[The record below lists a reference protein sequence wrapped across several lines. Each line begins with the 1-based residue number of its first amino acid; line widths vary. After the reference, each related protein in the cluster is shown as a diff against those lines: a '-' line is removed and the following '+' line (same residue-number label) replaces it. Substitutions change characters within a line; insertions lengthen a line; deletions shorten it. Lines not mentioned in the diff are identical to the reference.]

1 MTIVSR
7 LELDHPALGT
17 AGGVALHASIEALYT
32 KIGDNMNARYFTI
45 ENLAD
50 SASQSF
56 DHNFNVSSFD
66 DLRYDLYLWDT
77 GTGELTLVS
86 GDDLLDWTIE
96 ATPGSEKT
104 HIRVTNNTGSTQDIA
119 LVVLQDPIV
128 LDELADVIATG
139 AEEGQALVFRAS
151 DKKWIPGASGDSSFK
166 VQSVAADGTIVI
178 KGGYLVAAD
187 GRILATYD
195 GAGTAETDFGKD
207 LTFDLDSL
215 ITAVDDTTYY
225 LYVDTYG
232 LPAAIAVT
240 GTDRELIPV
249 VSTNFYLSTIEF
261 DSIDQFRY
269 VKIGVTR
276 RATSAWSTT
285 SVITYPAKFQVPSIV
300 VSPLVAS
307 VQKTI
312 GSVGDADQVSAGH
325 VLAQGSFPSAAYA
338 NTSFFNLTSVNDGN
352 TSLAHNLTNNG
363 TVLFDQIGIIGVDDQ
378 CAGFNGSSQYLSS
391 TDAHF
396 DPGDSDFTCGGWF
409 KISNWSIETPKV
421 LFGQWDTTNNK
432 RSFSVDLVSGIR
444 LRGSTTGAD
453 WVDVISTLVS
463 SWDNNSWHHVAI
475 KYIAASNT
483 LYLYLDGILNT
494 TNTLSTNLPATG
506 TTRAFTIGIQNILSP
521 VGYLDGNVDEFF
533 FCNGN
538 AFSDDEIWKVYAAK
552 ISHNAGLAP
561 ANQDWKA
568 QIANGDFKRELI
580 DYIVDIDENDLYV
593 DLSGQSSTSTVKLDL
608 FNKGLAG
615 SVSAARAKEWID
627 TATNLDAMFAA
638 TLSHGLPGVPKL
650 ILEVDLGSGYWEQH
664 DAASYLKA
672 SSTLIAQQTGQTLAS
687 ILGGSTNCKVTAYC
701 GANASFVPA
710 KSWQTLVKS
719 SAYSLVSWDE
729 VFANPS
735 GEMILTLPASPS
747 LGDRV
752 RIIDFD
758 GTWSLTDYVR
768 IARNGK
774 KIHGA
779 SDDLDLTTA
788 GDSCELVYNGTDDWR
803 IV

>member
-45 ENLAD
+45 ENLLD

-66 DLRYDLYLWDT
+66 DLRYDLYFWNT

-139 AEEGQALVFRAS
+139 AEEGQALVFRSS

-195 GAGTAETDFGKD
+195 GAGTAEADFGKD

-232 LPAAIAVT
+232 LSAAIPVT

-249 VSTNFYLSTIEF
+249 VSTNFYLSTIDF

-269 VKIGVTR
+269 LKIGVTR
-276 RATSAWSTT
+276 RATAAWSTT
-285 SVITYPAKFQVPSIV
+285 SVITYPAKFQVPAIV

-352 TSLAHNLTNNG
+352 TSLAHDLDNTASVPFTGTGVLGLSNTCANL
-363 TVLFDQIGIIGVDDQ
+363 
-378 CAGFNGSSQYLSS
+378 NGSSHYLKS

-396 DPGDSDFTCGGWF
+396 NPGDTNFTAGGWF
-409 KISNWSIETPKV
+409 KATSIASIQT
-421 LFGQWDTTNNK
+421 LFSQWNTAGAF
-432 RSFSVDLVSGIR
+432 RSFILFITPTGFRTVCSTDGSGNTEVDYTHSLTASAW
-444 LRGSTTGAD
+444 LHA
-453 WVDVISTLVS
+453 LLKY
-463 SWDNNSWHHVAI
+463 VA
-475 KYIAASNT
+475 SENT
-483 LYLYLDGILNT
+483 FYLYINSVLIG
-494 TNTLSTNLPATG
+494 SHVLPAGLNSAGTPIFELGRNTG
-506 TTRAFTIGIQNILSP
+506 GNYFTGLI
-521 VGYLDGNVDEFF
+521 DEFF

-538 AFSDDEIWKVYAAK
+538 AFSDDEIWKLYAAK

-593 DLSGQSSTSTVKLDL
+593 DLSGQASTSTVKLDL

-627 TATNLDAMFAA
+627 TATNLDTMFAA

-672 SSTLIAQQTGQTLAS
+672 SSTLIAQQTGQTLAA

-701 GANASFVPA
+701 GANASFVQA

-719 SAYSLVSWDE
+719 SAYSLVAWDE
-729 VFANPS
+729 VLANPT
-735 GEMILTLPASPS
+735 GQMILTLPANPS
-747 LGDRV
+747 LGDKV

-803 IV
+803 VI

>member
-45 ENLAD
+45 ENLLD

-66 DLRYDLYLWDT
+66 DLRYDLYLWNT

-195 GAGTAETDFGKD
+195 GAGTAESDFGKD

-215 ITAVDDTTYY
+215 ITPVDDTTYY

-232 LPAAIAVT
+232 LPAAIPVT
-240 GTDRELIPV
+240 GTNRELIPV
-249 VSTNFYLSTIEF
+249 VSTNFYLSTIGF

-276 RATSAWSTT
+276 RVTAAWSTT

-307 VQKTI
+307 VEKTVGAT
-312 GSVGDADQVSAGH
+312 GSADQVSAGH

-363 TVLFDQIGIIGVDDQ
+363 TVLFDQIGIMGVDDQ

-396 DPGDSDFTCGGWF
+396 NPGDTNFTAGGWF
-409 KISNWSIETPKV
+409 KATSIASIQT
-421 LFGQWDTTNNK
+421 LFSQWNTAGAF
-432 RSFSVDLVSGIR
+432 RSFILFMT
-444 LRGSTTGAD
+444 TTGFRT
-453 WVDVISTLVS
+453 VCSTDGSGNTEVNYSYSLTAS
-463 SWDNNSWHHVAI
+463 EWLHALLKYVA
-475 KYIAASNT
+475 SENT
-483 LYLYLDGILNT
+483 FYLYVNSVLIG
-494 TNTLSTNLPATG
+494 SHVLPAGLNPAGTPIFELGRNTG
-506 TTRAFTIGIQNILSP
+506 GNYFIGLI
-521 VGYLDGNVDEFF
+521 DEFF

-561 ANQDWKA
+561 ANQDWKS
-568 QIANGDFKRELI
+568 QIANGDFKRDLL

-608 FNKGLAG
+608 LNKGLAG

-627 TATNLDAMFAA
+627 TATNLDTMFAA

-672 SSTLIAQQTGQTLAS
+672 SSTLIAQQTGQTLAA

-719 SAYSLVSWDE
+719 AAYSLVTWDE
-729 VFANPS
+729 VLANPT
-735 GEMILTLPASPS
+735 GQMILTLPANPS
-747 LGDRV
+747 LGDKVRV
-752 RIIDFD
+752 IDFD